1 MHVFP
6 ERDLAYVISAEE
18 IVWGGVLLAL
28 TIAVH
33 GTAILQILRI
43 AFGLTERAQG
53 RTRSLG
59 LQLAILILAAW
70 MIVLAHLV
78 EIGIW
83 AAFFVWNDAQPN
95 IFSAFYNAMLNYATL
110 AAGYLPLRWR
120 LLEGMLG
127 IAGVL
132 TFAWSTSAL
141 LVLAPKIT
149 QAALDSVRPKGQGSR
164 RQE

>member
-1 MHVFP
+1 MDVFP
-6 ERDLAYVISAEE
+6 QQDLAYVISADE

-33 GTAILQILRI
+33 GTAMLQILRM
-43 AFGLTERAQG
+43 AFALTERTLG
-53 RTRSLG
+53 RSRSLG
-59 LQLAILILAAW
+59 LQLAILIVAAW

-83 AAFFVWNDAQPN
+83 ATFFVWNGAQPN

-132 TFAWSTSAL
+132 TFAWSTSTL
-141 LVLAPKIT
+141 LLLAPKIT
-149 QAALDSVRPKGQGSR
+149 QAALAAARPDGQAPGA
-164 RQE
+164 